1 MTELFGKSLPN
12 LSCPDHHPS
21 GTSPLLTLSDESAPV
36 SIVIPLK
43 GSTNKFAVTIGR
55 NLSIVTWDGE
65 STTPDN
71 IEIIATVDEEPG
83 KEKNQFNDGKV
94 DSAGRLWIGTMGAV
108 NPDGTWTPELGS
120 LYSFVKNGKPVK
132 HLTKLS
138 IANGLIWNKNN
149 TKMFYIDSPT
159 RRVDLFDF
167 DHITGQII
175 DNIDKKSES
184 GEWHVNREFLYI
196 PSTFLTNEC
205 SDSKSFKISSPMSPS
220 IANKNTNPS
229 RNRRLFFDVGP
240 HIPDDKGGPD
250 GMTIDENDD
259 LWFAVYGTG
268 KIFNVNGTTGELI
281 QKVKLPV
288 MNPTSVAFGGKDFNE
303 LYVTSATFGVTEDMT
318 KQFPSSG
325 CTLKIT
331 NLGVRGRRANPAD
344 L

>member
-1 MTELFGKSLPN
+1 MMAGPK
-12 LSCPDHHPS
+12 HPRFV
-21 GTSPLLTLSDESAPV
+21 LHQNESAPV

-71 IEIIATVDEEPG
+71 VEIIATVDEEPG

-167 DHITGQII
+167 DHITGQI
-175 DNIDKKSES
+175 S
-184 GEWHVNREFLYI
+184 
-196 PSTFLTNEC
+196 
-205 SDSKSFKISSPMSPS
+205 
-220 IANKNTNPS
+220 
-229 RNRRLFFDVGP
+229 NRRLFFDVGP

-303 LYVTSATFGVTEDMT
+303 LYVTSATFEVTEDMR

-325 CTLKIT
+325 CTLRIT

>member
-1 MTELFGKSLPN
+1 MGASGEFSSSATATNPNYLTYLCCPWAKPPHLQFTYFIRKRNFILF
-12 LSCPDHHPS
+12 
-21 GTSPLLTLSDESAPV
+21 TDESAPV

-167 DHITGQII
+167 DHITGQI
-175 DNIDKKSES
+175 SES
-184 GEWHVNREFLYI
+184 FI
-196 PSTFLTNEC
+196 
-205 SDSKSFKISSPMSPS
+205 
-220 IANKNTNPS
+220 
-229 RNRRLFFDVGP
+229 
-240 HIPDDKGGPD
+240 
-250 GMTIDENDD
+250 
-259 LWFAVYGTG
+259 
-268 KIFNVNGTTGELI
+268 
-281 QKVKLPV
+281 
-288 MNPTSVAFGGKDFNE
+288 
-303 LYVTSATFGVTEDMT
+303 
-318 KQFPSSG
+318 
-325 CTLKIT
+325 
-331 NLGVRGRRANPAD
+331 
-344 L
+344 